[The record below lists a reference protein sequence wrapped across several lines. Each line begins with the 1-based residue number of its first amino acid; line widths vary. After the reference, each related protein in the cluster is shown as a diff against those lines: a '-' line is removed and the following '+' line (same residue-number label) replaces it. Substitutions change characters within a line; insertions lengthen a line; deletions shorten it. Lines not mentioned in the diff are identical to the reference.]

1 MNDSLEKF
9 KDRKRHH
16 ENKERDKAKD
26 HHRKEKREQKHE
38 VTVEVYP
45 DFVRMRIP

>member
-1 MNDSLEKF
+1 MNDSLKKF

-26 HHRKEKREQKHE
+26 HHRKEKGEQKKE
-38 VTVEVYP
+38 NKELDYRWYWEGV
-45 DFVRMRIP
+45 